1 MGAREITATEFARN
15 LSSLLNEVRYQGVSL
30 EVRRG
35 KELMAHVVPPPS
47 APGFPIARL
56 NHLFA
61 TLPRLDK
68 ADAEAFLND
77 MAELDRSLVQTDDAW
92 DC

>member
-1 MGAREITATEFARN
+1 VGTRKVSASEFARN

-35 KELMAHVVPPPS
+35 KETVAHVVPPPS
-47 APGFPIARL
+47 RPGFPIERL
-56 NHLFA
+56 NQLIA

-68 ADAEAFLND
+68 ADAATFLD
-77 MAELDRSLVQTDDAW
+77 DLTALDRTLI
-92 DC
+92 